1 MEHSQIVNTM
11 IGFHT
16 AVLLA
21 GAAAH
26 YRVGDRSAEVA
37 RVRKY
42 VRECL
47 VKLRFKLR
55 SRLSSLLRPV
65 FQDTEVV
72 RIGEILS
79 LDGEPI
85 TQEVVNPEGSENYRN
100 AIDSFVDDKYDAVID
115 FRIIKNSL
123 SVWETSLWFRCWTIL
138 LLIAWQL
145 ISFSAIALPEKLFD
159 TQVSNVLLVASA
171 VPTIAG
177 LFIYLITTAIAM
189 FHHDRILLRAG
200 QYE

>member
-1 MEHSQIVNTM
+1 LEHTQIVNS
-11 IGFHT
+11 ILGFHIGC
-16 AVLLA
+16 LLA
-21 GAAAH
+21 SATAQ
-26 YRVGDRSAEVA
+26 YRVGDRSAEVT
-37 RVRKY
+37 RVRAY
-42 VRECL
+42 ARGCL
-47 VKLRFKLR
+47 DKLKLKLR

-72 RIGEILS
+72 KIGEILS

-85 TQEVVNPEGSENYRN
+85 TQEIVNPVGSENYRN

-138 LLIAWQL
+138 LLITWQL
-145 ISFSAIALPEKLFD
+145 ITVSAIALTEKLFGI
-159 TQVSNVLLVASA
+159 QVNNVLWVAST

-177 LFIYLITTAIAM
+177 LFTYLITTAIAM

-200 QYE
+200 EYE